1 MYAKMEYIGAYNDV
15 LARFSVM
22 GVVWVACM
30 EQVLLLNATFEPLK
44 VIDWKRAIRLLTLG
58 KVEVLEEYNREVRSV
73 TFALR
78 LPSVLRLLRFVRYRK
93 KDIRFSRVNIY
104 ARDGF
109 RCQYCGKKFESRDLS
124 FDHVVPKRYGGKT
137 EWTNIVTA
145 CCRCNRIKGG
155 RTLKE
160 VGLRLLKRPV
170 KPSWVPFIMVT
181 VGVKS
186 VPDGWLDYLYWN
198 VELQEG

>member
-1 MYAKMEYIGAYNDV
+1 MLEMGFGA
-15 LARFSVM
+15 
-22 GVVWVACM
+22 
-30 EQVLLLNATFEPLK
+30 
-44 VIDWKRAIRLLTLG
+44 
-58 KVEVLEEYNREVRSV
+58 
-73 TFALR
+73 
-78 LPSVLRLLRFVRYRK
+78 
-93 KDIRFSRVNIY
+93 
-104 ARDGF
+104 
-109 RCQYCGKKFESRDLS
+109 
-124 FDHVVPKRYGGKT
+124 
-137 EWTNIVTA
+137 NIVGKSSSLGICPSIIA